1 MPATVAIVDDNL
13 WVRHGR
19 AAALGEHGGFDV
31 VELEHRRATELGAG
45 WAAVDVALV
54 DAHDDS
60 EPFDRFPG
68 VGVVEAIRA
77 AGRPT
82 TAVVVVSRLV
92 DNPYLRLRLA
102 EAGADYCYHHDEV
115 SDPEALVAV
124 ATAPSPDHRVVWPD
138 RAALAALGLGAAA
151 RPNATLHYLAA
162 EGLEGAFEVGVPQKS
177 LELSRR
183 TIMRVRR
190 EVGRLTGLRAPLG
203 SGRGLDA
210 PDWRTVVDFVNRARG
225 VELRHPARHAPDD

>member
-19 AAALGEHGGFDV
+19 AAALGEHGGFEV
-31 VELEHRRATELGAG
+31 VELEHRRATELGTG
-45 WAAVDVALV
+45 WAAFDIALV
-54 DAHDDS
+54 DAHVGS

-82 TAVVVVSRLV
+82 TAVIVLSRLV

-102 EAGADYCYHHDEV
+102 EARADYCYHHAEV
-115 SDPEALVAV
+115 ADPGALVAV
-124 ATAPSPDHRVVWPD
+124 TSAPSPDHRVVWPD

-162 EGLEGAFEVGVPQKS
+162 EGLEGAFERGVPQKS

-183 TIMRVRR
+183 SIMRVRR

-225 VELRHPARHAPDD
+225 VELRHPDRAAAEL